1 MTFPLGTMALSNH
14 QLAENFGGLEAF
26 RVMAATIYDVALLV
40 ITVGCICGVVYKI
53 ICFSKCVF
61 NGTDYK

>member
-14 QLAENFGGLEAF
+14 QIAENFGGLEAF
-26 RVMAATIYDVALLV
+26 RVMATIYDVALSF

-61 NGTDYK
+61 NGRDYK